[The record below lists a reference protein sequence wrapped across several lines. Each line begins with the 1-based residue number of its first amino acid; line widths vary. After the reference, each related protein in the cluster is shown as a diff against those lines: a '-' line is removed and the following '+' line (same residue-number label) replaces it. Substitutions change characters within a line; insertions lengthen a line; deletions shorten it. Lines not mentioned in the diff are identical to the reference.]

1 MKKIRDVDILIPDQN
16 ESCLC
21 YTLLFG
27 SDKLSDI
34 KNICILSET
43 IAHILL
49 TEKV

>member
-16 ESCLC
+16 ENCLC

-27 SDKLSDI
+27 GEKLSDI

-49 TEKV
+49 TGKV